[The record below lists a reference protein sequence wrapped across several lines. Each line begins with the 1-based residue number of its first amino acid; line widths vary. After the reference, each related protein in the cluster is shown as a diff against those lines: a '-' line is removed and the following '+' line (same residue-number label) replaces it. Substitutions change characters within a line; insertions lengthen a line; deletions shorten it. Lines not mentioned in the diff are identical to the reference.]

1 MLFRSHSEDYV
12 VKKYQVLHHA
22 TEVLAISFANVSP
35 SFL

>member
-12 VKKYQVLHHA
+12 VKKFEVLHHA
-22 TEVLAISFANVSP
+22 AEVLVISFASVSP